1 MECDP
6 WGPHQFANFNYKKNI
21 TGMFRPGFWRHFD
34 FWLLGAVIIALVFGV
49 TMIRSAIA
57 GNEALSEVVLR
68 QAIYGGLGFVVILIV
83 SVIDYRFWSGA
94 IVPMYAVIVIAL
106 GLLKVIGGTRFG
118 ATRWIET
125 GLVSIQPTE
134 LAKIVVILALANYF
148 AKTSEG
154 TRNWRWLLKSLL
166 ITLGIAVLIYIQP
179 NLSNVIVT
187 IALWGAL
194 TWISGI
200 QLKQLGMIALGGIS
214 AIVGIFPFIE
224 QYQRDRIFDF
234 FYEDPAVS
242 YGATYNVRQA
252 LAALASGGWFGK
264 GYGLGSQTQL
274 RFMKVRHTDF
284 IFSVIGEEFGFVG
297 TVFVVAL
304 IGFIIYRCLR
314 AARLARDPF
323 GALIA
328 YGVAILI
335 FFQAAVN
342 IAVNLNLV
350 PVTGI
355 PLPFISYGGSGLL
368 SLMLGIGLVES
379 VILRNKPLDF

>member
-1 MECDP
+1 MS
-6 WGPHQFANFNYKKNI
+6 
-21 TGMFRPGFWRHFD
+21 RPSFWRHFD

-57 GNEALSEVVLR
+57 GNASLNEVVVR
-68 QAIYGGLGFVVILIV
+68 QIIYGGLGFVVILV
-83 SVIDYRFWSGA
+83 VAYIDYRFWSGV
-94 IVPMYAVIVIAL
+94 ILPMYVVIVIGL

-148 AKTSEG
+148 AKNIEAP
-154 TRNWRWLLKSLL
+154 RDWKWLAKSLV
-166 ITLGIAVLIYIQP
+166 ITLGIAGLIYIQP

-187 IALWGAL
+187 MVIWAGLV
-194 TWISGI
+194 WISGV
-200 QLKQLGMIALGGIS
+200 QLKQLGIMLLAALAGVV
-214 AIVGIFPFIE
+214 AIFPFLE
-224 QYQRDRIFDF
+224 QYQKDRVTDF
-234 FYEDPAVS
+234 FIKDPNAS
-242 YGATYNVRQA
+242 YGATYNVLQA

-284 IFSVIGEEFGFVG
+284 IFSVIGEEFGFAG
-297 TVFVVAL
+297 TLLVLAML
-304 IGFIIYRCLR
+304 GFIIYRCLR

-323 GALIA
+323 GSLVA

-335 FFQAAVN
+335 FFQGVVN
-342 IAVNLNLV
+342 IAVNLNLI
-350 PVTGI
+350 PVTGV

-379 VILRNKPLDF
+379 VALRTKPLDF